1 MNVKQILLAS
11 LIGLATSAAMADGG
25 DIGTSNYPTASASN
39 VSRSSVKA
47 DVLEARADG
56 ELRPAGE
63 IGDVP
68 FMAKVTTPSTVTRAD
83 IKFATLK
90 AAKAGQLQPAG
101 EEYFERP
108 TGETTVHPAR
118 SSARN
123 LFTSIESK
131 FRSN

>member
-25 DIGTSNYPTASASN
+25 DIGFSNYPVASKSTVTRAA
-39 VSRSSVKA
+39 VKE

-56 ELRPAGE
+56 ALRPAGE
-63 IGDVP
+63 LGDDPYV
-68 FMAKVTTPSTVTRAD
+68 AKSAPSTLARAD
-83 IKFATLK
+83 VKFATLK

-108 TGETTVHPAR
+108 VGETSAHPAR
-118 SSARN
+118 SSAHN
-123 LFTSIESK
+123 VFTSLESK